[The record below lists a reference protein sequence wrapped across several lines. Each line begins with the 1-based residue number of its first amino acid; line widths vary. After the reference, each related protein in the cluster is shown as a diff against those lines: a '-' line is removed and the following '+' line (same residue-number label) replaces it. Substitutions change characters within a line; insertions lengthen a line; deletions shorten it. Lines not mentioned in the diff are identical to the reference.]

1 MELARARDISKKS
14 NQSYGQVGLAKMAAP
29 LSDSNEA
36 NYYKL
41 GLGASPLASR
51 GFAPR

>member
-14 NQSYGQVGLAKMAAP
+14 NQSYGQVGGNKMDAP
-29 LSDSNEA
+29 LLASQEA

-41 GLGASPLASR
+41 TRS
-51 GFAPR
+51 FAPSL